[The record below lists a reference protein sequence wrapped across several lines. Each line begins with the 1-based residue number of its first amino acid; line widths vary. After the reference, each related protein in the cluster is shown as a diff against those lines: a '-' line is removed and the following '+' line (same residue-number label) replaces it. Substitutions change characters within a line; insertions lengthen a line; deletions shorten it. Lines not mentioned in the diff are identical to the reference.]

1 LRLNDINALNLCAMA
16 NMHGGRLERA
26 DQLLSAASYRL
37 PANTAIRENL
47 ALVRERLAKSEKTV

>member
-1 LRLNDINALNLCAMA
+1 MA

-26 DQLLSAASYRL
+26 DQLLSAAAHRL